1 MTAPG
6 LRYKID
12 VRLDTQRHRL
22 DGWATIHYR
31 SGADSALP
39 AIYLHAYPN
48 AFSNPRTIYARDV
61 ERQTED
67 FSMRY
72 WKPEDFGWM
81 EIDSVTAGGVPA
93 KVAMDETI
101 ARVDLPRPLA
111 PGDSVSLRL
120 HFVVQIPKQFDRLGH
135 RGEEYSISQWY
146 PKLVVYDENGWH
158 PDPFHYAAEFYGD
171 FGTFDVAIT
180 LPDRYWVGSTGVLK
194 AADGGDNDIPL
205 ADAASARDSVTVT
218 LGVTCADSLR
228 ERWPRLS
235 LRFESD
241 LRRPNS
247 SEPLSVTIPWDQRPS
262 IRVPR
267 GAPVHYSYRWDDGE
281 DHVRHEAD
289 PKGGSG
295 PLRYFVAARD
305 TALSDTLRSLAAA
318 GETQPSVKTLRFH
331 ADRVHDFTWVASP
344 NYVRSDTTWSG
355 IAVRALVWRDDQA
368 GWRDL
373 KRFTVDALR
382 HHTDRVGPYVWP
394 QFTSAEGWCGGSAM
408 EYPMLVEIEPEF
420 ASSATR
426 LLDDTVAH
434 ESGHNW
440 FYGMIA
446 NDERANPWLD
456 EGFTQYM
463 EDDYVDG
470 KYPMGMARLSSR
482 FPWIGKRTAWGQ
494 DELYYMTAAWAR
506 DEQPISLASEAH
518 PGFQS
523 YNVSAYS
530 KPAAMLR
537 TLQGAV
543 GDSLFHAF
551 LREYYRRNLYRHPRP
566 EDVVRTAEDVTGRN
580 FHAFFHSWIQ
590 TVERPSFGLGK
601 IRKERVGDR
610 YRASVTVRRK
620 DAMVLPVTV
629 EARFADGSR
638 QETQVVA
645 KERETQAVFES
656 ASPLEGA
663 VLDPRHELIEM
674 DRLDNSGGL
683 LPPMRFHLG
692 AGFPSAEAI
701 GVAYGPTV
709 WHGDAEGMRLGAWV
723 DGRYLPSHAF
733 PFGIR
738 GFEGGLSYGTNDQ
751 SVAFRAGVW
760 RRWGALGARSRVRT
774 LVARDAGLFRAL
786 LSAENV
792 ATKPSNLHPY
802 RSWNVSIEYRDRY
815 DVAPVDP
822 AYWSGGRTLNASVG
836 LGLETIGPGHA
847 ERFDVGYRHG
857 TSVSGGDDGS
867 YDWVQATVSQNLAR
881 FPVGKMAWRIAAGR
895 SFSDV
900 PREQLFDAA
909 ERSRLDALPLFYA
922 NDRGPLRE
930 TDHFYVP
937 GGGGARGYAGQ
948 AVLGQSLMAANVEL
962 EPGAVPLFTFAD
974 AARVDDA
981 EREGP
986 LTGRWI
992 ADGGFGARLGPVE
1005 VAFPLWLGS
1014 PDTGENPWDF
1024 RWTFSIRIVNP
1035 PSL

>member
-1 MTAPG
+1 MIG
-6 LRYKID
+6 
-12 VRLDTQRHRL
+12 
-22 DGWATIHYR
+22 YR
-31 SGADSALP
+31 SGAAIPLP
-39 AIYLHAYPN
+39 SIYLHAYPN
-48 AFSNPRTIYARDV
+48 AFSSPRTVYARDL

-81 EIDSVTAGGVPA
+81 EIDSVSADGAPA

-146 PKLVVYDENGWH
+146 PKVAVYDLKGWH

-180 LPDRYWVGSTGVLK
+180 LPDRYWVGSTGVLEG
-194 AADGGDNDIPL
+194 AEGGDNEIPL
-205 ADAASARDSVTVT
+205 ADAEASRDSVTVM

-235 LRFESD
+235 LRLESD
-241 LRRPNS
+241 LRPAGAR
-247 SEPLSVTIPWDQRPS
+247 EPLSVTIPWDQRPT

-281 DHVRHEAD
+281 GQVRREAD
-289 PKGGSG
+289 ADGRSG
-295 PLRYFVAARD
+295 PVRFFVANRD
-305 TALSDTLRSLAAA
+305 TALSDTLRSLAAE
-318 GETQPSVKTLRFH
+318 GSEPSVKTLRYH
-331 ADRVHDFTWVASP
+331 ADRVHDFAWVASP

-355 IAVRALVWRDDQA
+355 IAVRALAWRNDQA

-382 HHTDRVGPYVWP
+382 HHTDLVGPYVWP

-408 EYPMLVEIEPEF
+408 EYPMLIEIEPEF
-420 ASSATR
+420 ASSATH

-446 NDERANPWLD
+446 NDERADPWLD
-456 EGFTQYM
+456 EGFAQYL
-463 EDDYVDG
+463 EDHYVDA
-470 KYPMGMARLSSR
+470 KYPRGMARLSSR
-482 FPWIGKRTAWGQ
+482 FPSIGKRTAWGQ
-494 DELYYMTAAWAR
+494 DELYYLTAAWAR
-506 DEQPISLASEAH
+506 DEQPVSLGAEAQ

-523 YNVSAYS
+523 YNISAYS

-537 TLQGAV
+537 TLQGVV
-543 GDSLFHAF
+543 GDSLFYAF
-551 LREYYRRNLYRHPRP
+551 LRKYYRWNLYRHPLPMSP
-566 EDVVRTAEDVTGRN
+566 ELAAEDAVGRDLR
-580 FHAFFHSWIQ
+580 AFFQSWIQ

-601 IRKERVGDR
+601 IRKERTEGG
-610 YRASVTVRRK
+610 YRTSVTVLRK

-629 EARFADGSR
+629 QAVFADGSR
-638 QETQVVA
+638 QEAQVMA
-645 KERETQAVFES
+645 KERETRAVFES
-656 ASPLEGA
+656 ASPIRSA
-663 VLDPRHELIEM
+663 VIDPRHEMIEM
-674 DRLDNSGGL
+674 DRLDNRGGL
-683 LPPMRFHLG
+683 FPPMRFHLG

-709 WHGDAEGMRLGAWV
+709 WHGEAEGMRLGAWV
-723 DGRYLPSHAF
+723 DGRYLPSPAF

-751 SVAFRAGVW
+751 SVAFRAGLW

-774 LVARDAGLFRAL
+774 LVARDAGLFRGL

-802 RSWNVSIEYRDRY
+802 RSWSASIEYRDRY
-815 DVAPVDP
+815 DLAPVDP
-822 AYWSGGRTLNASVG
+822 AYWSSGRTLNASIG

-847 ERFDVGYRHG
+847 ERFDLGYRHG
-857 TSVSGGDDGS
+857 ASVSSGDDGS
-867 YDWVQATVSQNLAR
+867 YDWVQAAVSQNLPR
-881 FPVGKMAWRIAAGR
+881 FPVGKVAWRIAAGR

-909 ERSRLDALPLFYA
+909 ERSRLDVLPLFYA

-937 GGGGARGYAGQ
+937 GGGGARGYAGH
-948 AVLGQSLMAANVEL
+948 AVLGQSLMAANVEF
-962 EPGAVPLFTFAD
+962 EPGDFPLFTFAD

-981 EREGP
+981 ELEGL

-992 ADGGFGARLGPVE
+992 ADAGLGARMGPVE

-1014 PDTGENPWDF
+1014 PDSSENPWDF